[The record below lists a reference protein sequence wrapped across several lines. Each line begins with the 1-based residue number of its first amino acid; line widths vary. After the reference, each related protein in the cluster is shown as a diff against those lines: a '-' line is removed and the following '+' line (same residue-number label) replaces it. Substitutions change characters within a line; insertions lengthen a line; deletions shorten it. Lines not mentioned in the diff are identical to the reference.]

1 MNPLLQLDEERFVR
15 SLASQHMSIPP
26 YFRRARDRNLD
37 GAPTMPNAVREVNP
51 TDFGELDKGGT
62 TVIDAREPKA
72 FAGSHVPRSLNIW
85 LDGMSFFPGWVLD
98 DDEPVALVTER
109 PSDAVVACTYLCR
122 LGFDMSQPTSITG
135 FPIGATE
142 ESRLRNSRRVQFI
155 SCASLY
161 YSNPVLPS
169 IESVS

>member
-85 LDGMSFFPGWVLD
+85 LDGMRSL
-98 DDEPVALVTER
+98 TTMS
-109 PSDAVVACTYLCR
+109 PSR
-122 LGFDMSQPTSITG
+122 S
-135 FPIGATE
+135 
-142 ESRLRNSRRVQFI
+142 SRRDHLTPWLLVHI
-155 SCASLY
+155 CVGLALICRSPPL
-161 YSNPVLPS
+161 
-169 IESVS
+169 